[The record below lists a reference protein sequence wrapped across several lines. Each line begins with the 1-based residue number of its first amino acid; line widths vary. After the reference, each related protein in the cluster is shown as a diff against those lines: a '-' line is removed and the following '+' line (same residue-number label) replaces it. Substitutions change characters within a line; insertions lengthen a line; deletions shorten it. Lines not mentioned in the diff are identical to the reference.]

1 MRTGTSFARDWQLI
15 KVARSLRRHDVAGPL
30 VRRLLVDAPPGLT
43 EGIAAI
49 AGRLGKENGT
59 ALLAHAEERFDP
71 PTLMEGLL
79 LTWGIP
85 CHSTGDA
92 DDGVVTIAIDGDG
105 AAAAL
110 QDTFTDVRV
119 AVPYLTGYVRALQPD
134 AVIEAGDGGS
144 MTIRFPSRGE

>member
-15 KVARSLRRHDVAGPL
+15 KVARSLRRHDVTGPL
-30 VRRLLVDAPPGLT
+30 VRRLLADAPPGLT
-43 EGIAAI
+43 EGITEI
-49 AGRLGKENGT
+49 AGRLGEENGT
-59 ALLAHAEERFDP
+59 ALLAHTEERFDP

-85 CHSTGDA
+85 CQSVNGA
-92 DDGVVTIAIDGDG
+92 DDGAVTIMIDG

-110 QDTFTDVRV
+110 RETFADVRV

-134 AVIEAGDGGS
+134 AVLEAGDGGS
-144 MTIRFPSRGE
+144 MTIRFPPRGE

>member
-30 VRRLLVDAPPGLT
+30 VRRLLADAPPGLT
-43 EGIAAI
+43 EGITAI
-49 AGRLGKENGT
+49 AGRLGEENGT
-59 ALLAHAEERFDP
+59 TLLAHTEERFDP

-85 CHSTGDA
+85 CQSVDDA
-92 DDGVVTIAIDGDG
+92 DDGAVTITIDG

-110 QDTFTDVRV
+110 RETFADVRV

-134 AVIEAGDGGS
+134 AVLEAGDGGS